1 MKAEE
6 VGYRIAQARKKQ
18 GMTQRELSERLHVSD
33 KAVSKWE
40 RGVNYPDISLF
51 DEIAKTLD
59 LSLVELLGIE
69 DRSKEEIVQN
79 ISEISKYEKEKIGKE
94 IYQRGFV
101 TIICGMI
108 VLAGQLSAALIFAQN
123 EVPGAGI
130 LCTSG
135 MMCFTGL
142 MIANG
147 LYTISH
153 AKSFTK
159 QLDHKHN
166 RTACHRH
173 LKQTCTKPCRK
184 DTDDECNG
192 TGYRALCCFDNR
204 RKCHDSQR
212 HIWNVI

>member
-18 GMTQRELSERLHVSD
+18 GMTQRELSERLHISD

-69 DRSKEEIVQN
+69 DRSKEEIV
-79 ISEISKYEKEKIGKE
+79 
-94 IYQRGFV
+94 
-101 TIICGMI
+101 
-108 VLAGQLSAALIFAQN
+108 LAGQLSAALIFVQN
-123 EVPGAGI
+123 EVLGAGI

-147 LYTISH
+147 LYTIIH
-153 AKSFTK
+153 AKKLYKNNSITK
-159 QLDHKHN
+159 T
-166 RTACHRH
+166 TAQHA
-173 LKQTCTKPCRK
+173 T
-184 DTDDECNG
+184 DT
-192 TGYRALCCFDNR
+192 
-204 RKCHDSQR
+204 
-212 HIWNVI
+212 